1 MIKLLNLNKTVV
13 RYLPKYRDLS
23 VTEELKTG
31 DQTLT
36 FTLLEHNPSDIANE
50 WYIETADARYVIKE
64 TEKTMDDY
72 PSYTCQLDLEDLE
85 QTMFEQ
91 FTAANKTA
99 AQAAALAIAGTGW
112 TVTSTMTKK
121 RSVQSFKLT
130 PLQALGKIRDAFMC
144 DLWFDSLNRVVH
156 LEEERGEDRGVYFL
170 AGLNLKDLKTTV
182 DNYDYYTRLIPIGK
196 DDLRIN
202 AVNAGVGY
210 VENYQYSNKIRTLI
224 WEDTSYEDANI
235 LKEDAIAKLA
245 DLSKPKKSYKA
256 SVRDLA
262 KQKPGYSI
270 LSYALGDT
278 VTIADR
284 STGTRDAQRI
294 VKLVRYPDSPEKN
307 TCELSN
313 TVLTFEEQ
321 QDRLNAAAAAWESV
335 SNTDGTVNGV
345 WVHGV
350 RAGDVVGVEVT
361 TGGSATT
368 TDLNNAVSIMQGDT
382 AAVVSDLQ
390 AATARIG
397 TIEATYLT
405 AASAALTYA
414 TITNL
419 DASNARISAIEA
431 DYLTATNAALTY
443 ATITNLEAATARIST
458 IEADYLT
465 ATNAALTYATIQN
478 LNAATAR
485 ISTIE
490 ADYLTAESAALT
502 YLTAADAAL
511 TYATITNLNAAT
523 ARIGAIEADYLTATT
538 AAVTYATVNL
548 ANVVAGS
555 IKTAMI
561 DTGAVQTAQIA
572 DGSITDAK
580 IVTLTANKINAGTL
594 SVERLEIRGSN
605 TSLVYA
611 LNNITGAL
619 QAQNVNTINGEV
631 LTQRTVT
638 ADRIVANAIT
648 ANEIAA
654 STITGNEIAANTI
667 TAAKIAAGTIT
678 GNEIAASTITAGKLS
693 VTTLSA
699 ITANMGTITGGLLQ
713 LGTNAVTELKNDGT
727 GHIGAWNFDATKLY
741 NGTYGSDNSVYFST
755 ANMSSKAIGGRT
767 GSDWR
772 LTIGSKF
779 GVTNTG
785 AVYSNALYA
794 TGGEIGGWEIA
805 GTSLNAIT
813 RNTFAYL
820 DAGGAMIMLASH
832 QGDEVPT
839 ENITLQY
846 NQVFIDDRRE
856 QGYALLRRQSLMVY
870 TTGMAYSEM
879 TPTSIIE
886 GGTALS
892 SKYALKSVVDELNTN
907 LSVKSGSLTQASG
920 QSLSSSLTIR
930 QSGHVIA
937 VFGFI
942 NNVSIPTTATI
953 DIGIIGNVSL
963 PANAVRTVGSV
974 GANAYSMGAPSYI
987 VIGTDGKLSVRTSAT
1002 GSNMAIFFN
1011 ATWIV

>member
-1 MIKLLNLNKTVV
+1 MLKLLNLNKTVV

-50 WYIETADARYVIKE
+50 WYIETTDARYVIKE

-112 TVTSTMTKK
+112 TVTSSMAKQ

-270 LSYALGDT
+270 LSYNLGDT

-284 STGTRDAQRI
+284 STGVRDTQRI

-313 TVLTFEEQ
+313 AVLTFEEQ

-361 TGGSATT
+361 TGGSTT
-368 TDLNNAVSIMQGDT
+368 TTNLNNAVSIMQGDT

-443 ATITNLEAATARIST
+443 ATIANLEATDARIDNLG
-458 IEADYLT
+458 A
-465 ATNAALTYATIQN
+465 TYATI
-478 LNAATAR
+478 
-485 ISTIE
+485 
-490 ADYLTAESAALT
+490 DM
-502 YLTAADAAL
+502 
-511 TYATITNLNAAT
+511 
-523 ARIGAIEADYLTATT
+523 
-538 AAVTYATVNL
+538 
-548 ANVVAGS
+548 ANVTAGS

-580 IVTLTANKINAGTL
+580 IVTLTANKITAGTL

-619 QAQNVNTINGEV
+619 QSQNVNTINGEV

-667 TAAKIAAGTIT
+667 TA
-678 GNEIAASTITAGKLS
+678 GKLN

-699 ITANMGTITGGLLQ
+699 ITANMGTITGGTLK
-713 LGTNAVTELKNDGT
+713 LGTNAVTQLNNDGT

-741 NGTYGSDNSVYFST
+741 NGTYGSDSSVYFST

-772 LTIGSKF
+772 LTVGSKF

-785 AVYSNALYA
+785 AVYASSLTAS
-794 TGGEIGGWEIA
+794 GGSIGGWTILSSSLKSTYTDSGGDTSTIVLDSANRKITMSDTGQVVGFTLGEGYLNSYTA
-805 GTSLNAIT
+805 VGTGKLQGPELKLTFTTVSGQPYASLTPRQMYINGKLLMTAALST
-813 RNTFAYL
+813 WVMVNPS
-820 DAGGAMIMLASH
+820 GAFTNGFDFTAS
-832 QGDEVPT
+832 D
-839 ENITLQY
+839 IK
-846 NQVFIDDRRE
+846 
-856 QGYALLRRQSLMVY
+856 
-870 TTGMAYSEM
+870 TTGA
-879 TPTSIIE
+879 IN
-886 GGTALS
+886 GGTLYES
-892 SKYALKSVVDELNTN
+892 GTLLVNKYALKSVVDELNTN
-907 LSVKSGSLTQASG
+907 LAYTSASLNTEYGAVYRKWGHVVTLTVVKYAVT
-920 QSLSSSLTIR
+920 LSSGDPINVGTLPSGFRPPATIR
-930 QSGHVIA
+930 ESNYQGTCYISIDTNGTVTISRIGSSA
-937 VFGFI
+937 V
-942 NNVSIPTTATI
+942 TA
-953 DIGIIGNVSL
+953 NLLFNMSYM
-963 PANAVRTVGSV
+963 VG
-974 GANAYSMGAPSYI
+974 
-987 VIGTDGKLSVRTSAT
+987 
-1002 GSNMAIFFN
+1002 
-1011 ATWIV
+1011 

>member
-144 DLWFDSLNRVVH
+144 DLWFDSLNKVVH
-156 LEEERGEDRGVYFL
+156 LEEQRGEDKGVYFL

-210 VENYQYSNKIRTLI
+210 VENYQYSNKVRTLI

-361 TGGSATT
+361 TGGSTTT

-414 TITNL
+414 TIQNL

-443 ATITNLEAATARIST
+443 ATISNLDAATARIST
-458 IEADYLT
+458 
-465 ATNAALTYATIQN
+465 
-478 LNAATAR
+478 
-485 ISTIE
+485 
-490 ADYLTAESAALT
+490 
-502 YLTAADAAL
+502 
-511 TYATITNLNAAT
+511 
-523 ARIGAIEADYLTATT
+523 IEADYLTATT

-580 IVTLTANKINAGTL
+580 IVTLTANKITAGTL

-619 QAQNVNTINGEV
+619 QSQNVNTINGEV

-654 STITGNEIAANTI
+654 GTITGNEIAANTI
-667 TAAKIAAGTIT
+667 TAAKIAASTIT

-741 NGTYGSDNSVYFST
+741 NGTYGSDSSVYFST

-772 LTIGSKF
+772 LTVGSKF

-785 AVYSNALYA
+785 AVYASSLTAS
-794 TGGEIGGWEIA
+794 GGSIGGWTILSSSLKSTYTDSGGDTSTIVLDSANRKITMSDTGQVVGFTLGEGYLNSYTA
-805 GTSLNAIT
+805 VGTGKLQGPELKLTFTTVSGQPYASLTPRQMYINGKLLMTAALSTWVMVNPSGAFTNGFDFTASAIKT
-813 RNTFAYL
+813 TGNIS
-820 DAGGAMIMLASH
+820 GGAFY
-832 QGDEVPT
+832 
-839 ENITLQY
+839 ENGTLLV
-846 NQVFIDDRRE
+846 N
-856 QGYALLRRQSLMVY
+856 
-870 TTGMAYSEM
+870 
-879 TPTSIIE
+879 
-886 GGTALS
+886 
-892 SKYALKSVVDELNTN
+892 KYALKSVVDELNTN
-907 LSVKSGSLTQASG
+907 LGDIRFKRLLVPSNKSSFTFTLAAANERHILWSLDSSNNRIGMYAIYTNSSGGVGYNAMVSASGYTVSMSGS
-920 QSLSSSLTIR
+920 TITFTF
-930 QSGHVIA
+930 STVVTP
-937 VFGFI
+937 VFADM
-942 NNVSIPTTATI
+942 V
-953 DIGIIGNVSL
+953 L
-963 PANAVRTVGSV
+963 
-974 GANAYSMGAPSYI
+974 
-987 VIGTDGKLSVRTSAT
+987 IGTPMTIS
-1002 GSNMAIFFN
+1002 
-1011 ATWIV
+1011 